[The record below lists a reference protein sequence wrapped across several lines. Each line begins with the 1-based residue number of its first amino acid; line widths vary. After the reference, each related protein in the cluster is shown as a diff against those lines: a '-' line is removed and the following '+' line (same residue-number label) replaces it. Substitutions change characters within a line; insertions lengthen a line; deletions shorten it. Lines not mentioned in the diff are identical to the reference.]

1 MGKVAVSGPRLGF
14 PEHRLGAGRKLERV
28 EGEGACQADPTS
40 PLSLPTPGA
49 LELEL
54 LHAGPGQSGLRPL
67 HGPVT
72 GLGHPGG
79 HDVGPGGYLKGLS
92 TDSTYSSWGNKS
104 FTEGGSPPWGGDR
117 SVPSAICQ
125 DLLLPFPSPSACW
138 AQMLGC

>member
-54 LHAGPGQSGLRPL
+54 LHAGPGQSVFDRCMDQSLDRATQG
-67 HGPVT
+67 GMT
-72 GLGHPGG
+72 LGQ
-79 HDVGPGGYLKGLS
+79 V
-92 TDSTYSSWGNKS
+92 
-104 FTEGGSPPWGGDR
+104 
-117 SVPSAICQ
+117 AI
-125 DLLLPFPSPSACW
+125 
-138 AQMLGC
+138 